1 VLPLGAQRKTGAAL
15 ANLSEG
21 AMYAIL
27 SRFAA
32 DDTGVT
38 AIEYGVIAALL
49 AVVILSAVSVVGTN
63 LSNTFSSIAAS
74 L

>member
-1 VLPLGAQRKTGAAL
+1 
-15 ANLSEG
+15 
-21 AMYAIL
+21 MYAIL